1 MRLLFLS
8 LGVTACLACAP
19 TSEEAPVEEA
29 PMATSEAEDEYPL
42 GTEDNWLQ
50 KPYITRT
57 LRSIETMFPTRVVAP
72 AQTPSALARSETPLD
87 VSYTFGDAEYSLAD
101 FPERTDTT
109 GLLILQGGEI
119 LHEEY
124 FKGSDETSHF
134 LSMSVAKSF
143 TSTLLGIAR
152 GEGLIDSFEDPVD
165 KYLPQLAGTGYE
177 GVRIKDVLQMS
188 SGVDFTEVYADDESD
203 IAALGGACF
212 GGGGVRDLAM
222 SYGRKRDPGTV
233 FEYASVDTLIL
244 GMLLHEVTG
253 QSVASYMEEK
263 VWQPIGAESH
273 AAWVLDQ
280 EGDGGFECTLG
291 GLNVTLRD
299 YARFGLL
306 MAQDGMW
313 NGERILPEGWVA
325 EATVP
330 DAPHVQP
337 GKLTEG
343 YKMGYQYQWWTF
355 PDEDKSFTGEGIHGQ
370 LLMVNPVLDLV
381 MVKTSDW
388 ELAWDDAKEAE
399 SWALWDAVQEWVRAN
414 RGVS

>member
-8 LGVTACLACAP
+8 LGIAAALACVPAA
-19 TSEEAPVEEA
+19 EEAPADETPVA
-29 PMATSEAEDEYPL
+29 AATDDEYPL
-42 GTEDNWLQ
+42 GSLETWLQ
-50 KPYITRT
+50 RPYLTRQ
-57 LRSIETMFPTRVVAP
+57 LRSVETLFPTRAVA
-72 AQTPSALARSETPLD
+72 AADAPSTLVRSDAPLEIAYRFD
-87 VSYTFGDAEYSLAD
+87 GAEHGLAD

-124 FKGSDETSHF
+124 FKGSDETTRF

-152 GEGLIDSFEDPVD
+152 GDGLIESFDDPAD
-165 KYLPQLAGTGYE
+165 KYLPQLAGSGYE
-177 GVRIKDVLQMS
+177 GVSIKDILQMS
-188 SGVDFTEVYADDESD
+188 SGVDFSEVYADEESD
-203 IAALGGACF
+203 IAALGAACF

-222 SYGRKRDPGTV
+222 SYGRKREPGTV
-233 FEYASVDTLIL
+233 FEYSSVDTLIL
-244 GMLLHEVTG
+244 GMLLQEVTG

-263 VWQPIGAESH
+263 VWQPIGAESD

-280 EGDGGFECTLG
+280 EGDEGFECTLG

-306 MAQDGMW
+306 MAQDGVW

-325 EATVP
+325 EATIP

-337 GKLTEG
+337 GKLSEG

-355 PDEDKSFTGEGIHGQ
+355 PDDDKSFTGEGIHGQ

-388 ELAWDDAKEAE
+388 ELAWDDNKEAE